1 MLKFRKS
8 CISKKV
14 HPMTMPFSPCTNQ
27 GSGATVCDDRSVQ
40 MLNHIFGDVVNK
52 LALNGDIEGV
62 TQTNSILAS
71 MFGVFNSAVLV
82 VGSLI
87 ITYIAIVGVLSTA
100 NDGEVLGKKWSTMW
114 VPVRLAFSVLML
126 LPTTTGYSM
135 IQLFVLMIALWGAGA
150 ANNTYKAGIGTGL
163 FNPEALVRDVN
174 NKKDSYGLAGFAT
187 SYVSSYYCSKVIDA
201 QYGSSVGLKGP
212 IGLGGSG
219 YDTKTAPAPGTYNT
233 IYNYKFK
240 DRSADSNTGGGVS
253 LCGSFSLAYNEQPI
267 PGHLPASAQQLI
279 GIEKVVNNAKSDVI
293 IDTLIPKL
301 NAWIDGSNGAG
312 GFPVKADSDQWANI
326 NINQFYA
333 IVNDAEQKIS
343 QKVAENAAINANTTV
358 GADGQVSSGPGN
370 DALKQMIQEITDE
383 GWAMAGGWFQKVGSY
398 RSKLTDIYAADP
410 GSVESPNLLALGTD
424 DKAQQART
432 IHSAVLKKLSIL
444 KEAYIG
450 SDGTKPI
457 NADSIESILPNSS
470 DPKDIE
476 ATGMLSKFM
485 NFFNQ
490 LVSSMLSTLINSL
503 VGSDPVMGGGMVG
516 QALCGSG
523 AEVGGSL
530 NRMKCVGDV
539 TKSLQGTVQLID
551 IQMKVAS
558 VTLQSTVA
566 ITSATPAQYW
576 GDFTPLRDIL
586 EYVFDRIIAP
596 IIAKVLFWMNLI
608 AFYFG
613 VLLPSLPYI
622 TFFTVVIG
630 WVLSVIQTSL
640 VSPIWMLMHMQPESS
655 FIGSQRQGYLMLMS
669 MFVRP
674 MLAVIGLFA
683 AILVSDP
690 VINYVTVAFFSMRD
704 ALVGGGGMA
713 ASGAQIWQTFWWIG
727 LYAATLL
734 PILYMI
740 FSLPQSMPDEILRWV
755 GGGIGSLG
763 ETSANSGIT
772 GTLDSYGK
780 SGAGAGGG
788 GGAAAAAKAASA
800 AANGSKSSGGG
811 GGKGAQ
817 FMPQQGVAPA
827 AGAGGGGTFANSA
840 RQSQNHWVKG
850 AANMYDFATGN
861 AKFSLKKPKDDG
873 AKGTTGGQGANGTEN
888 STGILEPKPSKKKTD
903 EY

>member
-1 MLKFRKS
+1 
-8 CISKKV
+8 
-14 HPMTMPFSPCTNQ
+14 MTMPFSPCSNQ
-27 GSGATVCDDRSVQ
+27 GTAATVCDDRSVQ

-82 VGSLI
+82 VGSVI

-135 IQLFVLMIALWGAGA
+135 IQLFVLMIALWGAGS
-150 ANNTYKAGIGTGL
+150 ANTTYKAGISTGL

-174 NKKDSYGLAGFAT
+174 NKKDSYGLASFAT
-187 SYVSSYYCSKVIDA
+187 SYVSSYYCSKVVNA

-219 YDTKTAPAPGTYNT
+219 YDTKTAPAAGTYNT

-240 DRSADSNTGGGVS
+240 DRSSDSNTGGGVS
-253 LCGSFSLAYNEQPI
+253 LCGSFSLAYNDQAI
-267 PGHLPASAQQLI
+267 PGHLSPSAQQLI
-279 GIEKVVNNAKSDVI
+279 GIEKIVSNAKSDVI

-301 NAWIDGSNGAG
+301 NEWLDGSNGAG
-312 GFPVKADSDQWANI
+312 GFPVKADSDQWQNI

-343 QKVAENAAINANTTV
+343 NKVAENAAVNASTTV
-358 GADGQVSSGPGN
+358 GADGQVSSAPGN
-370 DALKQMIQEITDE
+370 AALRQMIEEITAE
-383 GWAMAGGWFQKVGSY
+383 GWSMAGGWFQKVGSY
-398 RSKLTDIYAADP
+398 RSKLTDIYAAPP
-410 GSVESPNLLALGTD
+410 GAVESPNLLALGTD

-444 KEAYIG
+444 KESYLG

-457 NADSIESILPNSS
+457 SAENIESILPITS

-476 ATGMLSKFM
+476 TTGMLNKFYSY
-485 NFFNQ
+485 FNQ
-490 LVSSMLSTLINSL
+490 LISSMLSALINSL
-503 VGSDPVMGGGMVG
+503 VGSDPIGGGGAVA
-516 QALCGSG
+516 QAYCGSG

-530 NRMKCVGDV
+530 NRMKCVGDLA
-539 TKSLQGTVQLID
+539 KNLQATVQMLD
-551 IQMKVAS
+551 ITMKIAS
-558 VTLQSTVA
+558 VTIQSTVA

-576 GDFTPLRDIL
+576 GDFTPLRDVL

-630 WVLSVIQTSL
+630 WVLSVIQTAL

-655 FIGSQRQGYLMLMS
+655 FVGSQRQGYLMLMS

-690 VINYVTVAFFSMRD
+690 VINYVTVAFFSMRE

-713 ASGAQIWQTFWWIG
+713 ASSAQIWQTFWWIG

-772 GTLDSYGK
+772 GSLDSYGR

-788 GGAAAAAKAASA
+788 GGGGAAVAAAQKAAAA
-800 AANGSKSSGGG
+800 NKSGGGGGGG

-827 AGAGGGGTFANSA
+827 AGAGDKSSFANYA

-850 AANMYDFATGN
+850 GMNLYDAARGN
-861 AKFSLKKPKDDG
+861 AKPFFIKSQSG
-873 AKGTTGGQGANGTEN
+873 EAKGTTGGQGANGTTS
-888 STGILEPKPSKKKTD
+888 STDRTKPTD
-903 EY
+903 TSTKGRDEI

>member
-1 MLKFRKS
+1 
-8 CISKKV
+8 
-14 HPMTMPFSPCTNQ
+14 MTMPFSPCSNQ
-27 GSGATVCDDRSVQ
+27 GTAATVCDDRSVQ

-82 VGSLI
+82 VGSVI

-114 VPVRLAFSVLML
+114 VPIRLAFSVLML

-150 ANNTYKAGIGTGL
+150 ANSTYKAGIGTGL

-174 NKKDSYGLAGFAT
+174 NKKDSYGLASFAT
-187 SYVSSYYCSKVIDA
+187 SYVSSYYCSKVVNA

-219 YDTKTAPAPGTYNT
+219 YDTKTAPADGTYNT
-233 IYNYKFK
+233 IYNFKFK
-240 DRSADSNTGGGVS
+240 DRSSDSNTGGGVS
-253 LCGSFSLAYNEQPI
+253 LCGSFSLAYNNQAI
-267 PGHLPASAQQLI
+267 PSHLTPSAQQLI
-279 GIEKVVNNAKSDVI
+279 GIEKIVNNAKSDVI

-312 GFPVKADSDQWANI
+312 GFSVKADSDQWSNI
-326 NINQFYA
+326 NINQFYS
-333 IVNDAEQKIS
+333 IVNEAEGKIS

-370 DALKQMIQEITDE
+370 AALRQMIDEITAE
-383 GWAMAGGWFQKVGSY
+383 GWSMAGGWFQKVGSY
-398 RSKLTDIYAADP
+398 RSKLTDIYAAPP
-410 GSVESPNLLALGTD
+410 GSFESTNLLALGTD

-444 KEAYIG
+444 KEAYMG

-457 NADSIESILPNSS
+457 TAESIESIIPSPA

-476 ATGMLSKFM
+476 PSGMLSKFF

-490 LVSSMLSTLINSL
+490 LVSSMLSTMINSL
-503 VGSDPVMGGGMVG
+503 VGSEPVGGGG
-516 QALCGSG
+516 AIAKAYCGTG

-530 NRMKCVGDV
+530 NRMKCVGDL
-539 TKSLQGTVQLID
+539 TKNLQASVQMID
-551 IQMKVAS
+551 IDMKIIS

-596 IIAKVLFWMNLI
+596 LIAKVIFWMNLI

-630 WVLSVIQTSL
+630 WVLSVIQTAL

-690 VINYVTVAFFSMRD
+690 VINYVTVAFFSMRE

-713 ASGAQIWQTFWWIG
+713 ASTAQIWQTFWWIG

-740 FSLPQSMPDEILRWV
+740 FSLPQTMPDEILRWV

-763 ETSANSGIT
+763 ETNANSGIT
-772 GTLDSYGK
+772 GALDAYGK
-780 SGAGAGGG
+780 RGAGAGE
-788 GGAAAAAKAASA
+788 AAAMAANAQKKRA
-800 AANGSKSSGGG
+800 AARGGG
-811 GGKGAQ
+811 GGDGGGGTGKTGSQ
-817 FMPQQGVAPA
+817 FMPQQGVAPM
-827 AGAGGGGTFANSA
+827 AGASMKETFANSA

-850 AANMYDFATGN
+850 AANLYDAARGN
-861 AKFSLKKPKDDG
+861 ARFSIRKQQGGG
-873 AKGTTGGQGANGTEN
+873 AKGTTGGQGASGTEN
-888 STGILEPKPSKKKTD
+888 STGSSGPKPNTKKKD